1 MITPIRPDTFTHIQ
15 LNAGA
20 FMPNLDYSTATNNTT
35 LRAVITAEMKAD
47 AAKATLGATR
57 GGGTFTL
64 APSIRNIEADGKRG
78 EFYDK
83 ETGSSSTVNDG
94 CTATIDGTL
103 LEFREGTLTALGG
116 VLVAD
121 ETKPHVKHVKFPN
134 GIKGAMESLVWVS
147 DLGGN
152 RTLLI
157 DVKNAINTAGI
168 TFTFTDKGEGT
179 LPFTFTAHQSD
190 VNDVEYA
197 PVDIFIFEDETA
209 AAAAQEQ

>member
-20 FMPNLDYSTATNNTT
+20 FMPNFNYSTATDNKT
-35 LRAVITAEMKAD
+35 LRAAITAAMKAD

-64 APSIRNIEADGKRG
+64 SPSIRNIEADGKRG

-83 ETGSSSTVNDG
+83 TTKSSSTVNDG
-94 CTATIDGTL
+94 YTATISGTL
-103 LEFREGTLTALGG
+103 LEFREDTLTALGG
-116 VLVAD
+116 EIVAD
-121 ETKPHVKHVKFPN
+121 AQKPNVKHIVFPN
-134 GIKGAMESLVWVS
+134 GIKDAIESLVWVS

-157 DVKNAINTAGI
+157 DVKNAINTAGV

-190 VNDVEYA
+190 VLDVEYA
-197 PVDIFIFEDETA
+197 PVDMFIFEDA
-209 AAAAQEQ
+209 AA

>member
-20 FMPNLDYSTATNNTT
+20 FMPNLDYSKATDNKTI
-35 LRAVITAEMKAD
+35 RAAITEAMKS
-47 AAKATLGATR
+47 AKTATLGATR

-78 EFYDK
+78 EFFDK
-83 ETGSSSTVNDG
+83 ATGSSSTVNDG
-94 CTATIDGTL
+94 YTATIAGTL
-103 LEFREGTLTALGG
+103 LEFREETLVALGG
-116 VLVAD
+116 EINAD
-121 ETKPHVKHVKFPN
+121 AQKPNVKHIKFPN
-134 GIKGAMESLVWVS
+134 GIKDCIDSLVWVS

-152 RTLLI
+152 RTMLI
-157 DVKNAINTAGI
+157 DVKNAINTAGV

-179 LPFTFTAHQSD
+179 LPFTFTAHKSD

-197 PVDIFIFEDETA
+197 PVDMLIFEDA
-209 AAAAQEQ
+209 AA

>member
-1 MITPIRPDTFTHIQ
+1 MITPVRPDTFTHIQ

-20 FMPNLDYSTATNNTT
+20 FMPNLDYSAATDNTSI
-35 LRAVITAEMKAD
+35 RAAITAAMKN
-47 AAKATLGATR
+47 AKTATLGATR

-78 EFYDK
+78 EFFDK
-83 ETGSSSTVNDG
+83 TTGSSSTVNDG
-94 CTATIDGTL
+94 YTATIAGTL
-103 LEFREGTLTALGG
+103 LEFREETLVALGG
-116 VLVAD
+116 EIIAD
-121 ETKPHVKHVKFPN
+121 AQKPNVKHIKFPN
-134 GIKGAMESLVWVS
+134 GIKDSIDSLVWVS

-197 PVDIFIFEDETA
+197 PVDMLIFEDA
-209 AAAAQEQ
+209 AA

>member
-20 FMPNLDYSTATNNTT
+20 FMPKLKYSDATDNKT
-35 LRAVITAEMKAD
+35 LRALITAAMKAD
-47 AAKATLGATR
+47 AKTATLGATR

-64 APSIRNIEADGKRG
+64 APTIRNIEADGKRG
-78 EFYDK
+78 EFFDR
-83 ETGSSSTVNDG
+83 ETKSSSTVNDG
-94 CTATIDGTL
+94 YTATIAGTL

-116 VLVAD
+116 VIVPD
-121 ETKPHVKHVKFPN
+121 ENKPYVKHIKFPN
-134 GIKGAMESLVWVS
+134 GINDSIESLVWVS

-179 LPFTFTAHQSD
+179 LPFTFTAHQAD

-197 PVDIFIFEDETA
+197 PVDMFIFEDAPA
-209 AAAAQEQ
+209 A

>member
-20 FMPNLDYSTATNNTT
+20 FMPNLDYSKATDNKTI
-35 LRAVITAEMKAD
+35 RAAITEAMKN
-47 AAKATLGATR
+47 AKTATLGATR

-78 EFYDK
+78 EFFDK
-83 ETGSSSTVNDG
+83 ATGSSSTVNDG
-94 CTATIDGTL
+94 YTATIAGTL
-103 LEFREGTLTALGG
+103 LEFREETLVALGG
-116 VLVAD
+116 EIIAD
-121 ETKPHVKHVKFPN
+121 TQKPNVKHIKFPN
-134 GIKGAMESLVWVS
+134 GIKDSIDSLVWVS

-157 DVKNAINTAGI
+157 DVKNAINTVGV

-197 PVDIFIFEDETA
+197 PVDILIFEDA
-209 AAAAQEQ
+209 AA